1 MGVQPSGPK
10 MMAAHSA
17 VGWLI
22 GRSSSTR
29 FGRRVRSLVIV
40 EVATVSARRS
50 IPNGRPYP
58 TYGRLVPVT
67 RRAPATS
74 SLLDRRH
81 CHYLVIRSGLAELSR
96 GEDTEVTPERWCRSD
111 R

>member
-40 EVATVSARRS
+40 EVVTVSARRS
-50 IPNGRPYP
+50 IPNGRRYP
-58 TYGRLVPVT
+58 HLW
-67 RRAPATS
+67 ATGSCDETSTDNQFS
-74 SLLDRRH
+74 S
-81 CHYLVIRSGLAELSR
+81 
-96 GEDTEVTPERWCRSD
+96 
-111 R
+111 